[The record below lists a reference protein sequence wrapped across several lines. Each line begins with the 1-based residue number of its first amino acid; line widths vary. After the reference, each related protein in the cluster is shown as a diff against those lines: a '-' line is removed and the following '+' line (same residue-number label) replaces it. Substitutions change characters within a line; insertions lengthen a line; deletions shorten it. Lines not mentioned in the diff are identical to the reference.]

1 MSQNAR
7 LSEKDAQRRNGANG
21 SGWDEATIRRVIVLV
36 VGVTNPLVWISAVL
50 TVAIGQKR
58 AAWWHVSA
66 AGAVLAVVSALF
78 GGVRGY
84 FAPWREVVAQ
94 MKAAGFAG
102 ASTLGQFAAGRV
114 GEWIMAQ
121 APFGVGVGVLIGGLI
136 MWRRGRFAAEWRD
149 EEPELHT
156 MSPREARAVNARVER
171 QKKKMGQWANV
182 KDVQRLD
189 DVAVRLGVSK
199 PGCEPVDIPLG
210 ALRLHSMI
218 FGPSGFGKTTTI
230 LEIIKGLTVAPAAA
244 PFRIGTVFLTM
255 KPEADITESLRKIA
269 QATGRGFHVITQDG
283 HGATETYNPLRHG
296 TAQQRAN
303 VLVGAE
309 ANAAHGGFSEPHYQ
323 RLGLRSTLVALEA
336 LEAAVAAGLSYRA
349 GGTLHPWR
357 LDVKHVARMMSPASL
372 ESVRDSLGGSPV
384 AVRISEWLEEAD
396 ADSSVTSGAA
406 GMRSRFAAVA
416 EGAAGAVLVDEPG
429 GLDLEQAI
437 VAGDIVVLNLDAA
450 QDLEAAQFIAN
461 LAISD
466 FVSTIARLGHA
477 SWHLDPVTGE
487 QTRLNFLVV
496 DEFAALGAT
505 GLIDAVERSR
515 SHGAAVMLSAQSYSG
530 LNVVGEGFLER
541 VSTSTTVKF
550 IHRSEAEAETLAQLI
565 GTRKGW
571 AETQQTFEDLD
582 ALGSQFRAS
591 GQGSLREVDKFKI
604 HPNTF
609 RTLAPGE
616 VVAVWGVPQLRA
628 EVVSVRKTAT
638 PDPEVVEPQDSAE
651 KVEAQPEVE
660 APEVEP
666 VPEKK
671 TAEGE
676 KPRAGSS
683 DEMWGWD

>member
-21 SGWDEATIRRVIVLV
+21 QGWDEAAIRRVLVLV
-36 VGVTNPLVWISAVL
+36 VGVLNPLVWISAVL

-66 AGAVLAVVSALF
+66 AGGGLAVVSALF

-84 FAPWREVVAQ
+84 FLPWREVVAQ
-94 MKAAGFAG
+94 VKAGGF
-102 ASTLGQFAAGRV
+102 STLGEFAAGRV
-114 GEWIMAQ
+114 GDWVLAQ
-121 APFGVGVGVLIGGLI
+121 APFGIGAGVLIGGLI

-171 QKKKMGQWANV
+171 QKKKMGQWANA

-244 PFRIGTVFLTM
+244 PFRIGTIFVTM

-283 HGATETYNPLRHG
+283 HGATETYNPLKHG
-296 TAQQRAN
+296 TAQMRAN

-336 LEAAVAAGLSYRA
+336 LEAAVAAGLAYRA
-349 GGTLHPWR
+349 GGQLKPWR

-477 SWHLDPVTGE
+477 SWHLDPVTG
-487 QTRLNFLVV
+487 QQNRLNFLVV

-541 VSTSTTVKF
+541 VSTSTTVKL
-550 IHRSEAEAETLAQLI
+550 IHRTEAEAETLAQLI

-604 HPNTF
+604 HPNVF
-609 RTLAPGE
+609 RNLAPGE

-638 PDPEVVEPQDSAE
+638 PDPEVVESQDSAE

-660 APEVEP
+660 APAVEP

-671 TAEGE
+671 ATEGE
-676 KPRAGSS
+676 KPRDGS
-683 DEMWGWD
+683 DEMWGWS

>member
-21 SGWDEATIRRVIVLV
+21 QGWDEAAIRRVLVLV
-36 VGVTNPLVWISAVL
+36 VGVSNPLVWLSAVL

-66 AGAVLAVVSALF
+66 AGGGLAVVAALF

-94 MKAAGFAG
+94 VKAGGF
-102 ASTLGQFAAGRV
+102 STLGEFAAGRV
-114 GEWIMAQ
+114 GDWVLAQ

-171 QKKKMGQWANV
+171 QKKKMSQWPNA
-182 KDVQRLD
+182 KPVQRLD

-244 PFRIGTVFLTM
+244 PFHIGTIFVTM

-283 HGATETYNPLRHG
+283 HGATETYNPLKHG
-296 TAQQRAN
+296 TAQMRAN

-336 LEAAVAAGLSYRA
+336 LEAAVAAGLAYRA

-384 AVRISEWLEEAD
+384 AVRISEWLDETA

-477 SWHLDPVTGE
+477 SWHIDPVTG
-487 QTRLNFLVV
+487 QQNRLNFLVV

-515 SHGAAVMLSAQSYSG
+515 SHGAAVMLSAQSYAG

-550 IHRSEAEAETLAQLI
+550 IHRAEAEAETLAQLI
-565 GTRKGW
+565 GTRKGF
-571 AETQQTFEDLD
+571 AETTQTFEDLD

-638 PDPEVVEPQDSAE
+638 PDPEVVETQETAE

-660 APEVEP
+660 APAVEP

-683 DEMWGWD
+683 DEMWGWS

>member
-21 SGWDEATIRRVIVLV
+21 QGWDEATIRRVLVLV

-50 TVAIGQKR
+50 TVAVGQKR
-58 AAWWHVSA
+58 FVWWHVSA

-84 FAPWREVVAQ
+84 FLPWREVVAQ

-102 ASTLGQFAAGRV
+102 ASTLGEFAAARLGDWV
-114 GEWIMAQ
+114 LAQ

-171 QKKKMGQWANV
+171 KKKKMGQWANTA
-182 KDVQRLD
+182 DVQRLD

-244 PFRIGTVFLTM
+244 PFRIGTIFVTM

-283 HGATETYNPLRHG
+283 HGATTTYNPLKHG
-296 TAQQRAN
+296 TAQMRAN

-416 EGAAGAVLVDEPG
+416 EGAAGAVLVDEPS

-477 SWHLDPVTGE
+477 GWHLDPVTGR
-487 QTRLNFLVV
+487 QNRLNFLVV

-515 SHGAAVMLSAQSYSG
+515 SHGAAVMLSAQSYTG
-530 LNVVGEGFLER
+530 LSVVGEGFLER

-638 PDPEVVEPQDSAE
+638 PDPEVVESQDSAE
-651 KVEAQPEVE
+651 KVESQPEVE

-671 TAEGE
+671 AEGE
-676 KPRAGSS
+676 KPQAGSS
-683 DEMWGWD
+683 DEMWGWN

>member
-21 SGWDEATIRRVIVLV
+21 QGWDEATIRRVLVLV

-50 TVAIGQKR
+50 TVAVGQKR
-58 AAWWHVSA
+58 FVWWHVSA

-84 FAPWREVVAQ
+84 FLPWREVVAQ

-102 ASTLGQFAAGRV
+102 ASTLGEFAAARLGDWV
-114 GEWIMAQ
+114 LAQ

-171 QKKKMGQWANV
+171 KKKKMGQWANTA
-182 KDVQRLD
+182 DVQRLD

-230 LEIIKGLTVAPAAA
+230 LEIVKGLTVAPAAA
-244 PFRIGTVFLTM
+244 PFRIGTIFVTM

-283 HGATETYNPLRHG
+283 HGATTTYNPLKHG
-296 TAQQRAN
+296 TAQMRAN

-336 LEAAVAAGLSYRA
+336 LEAAVAAGLTYRA

-384 AVRISEWLEEAD
+384 AVRISEWLDETA

-416 EGAAGAVLVDEPG
+416 EGAAGAVLVDAPD

-477 SWHLDPVTGE
+477 GWHIDPATG
-487 QTRLNFLVV
+487 QQNRLNFLVV

-515 SHGAAVMLSAQSYSG
+515 SHGAAVMLSAQSYTG
-530 LNVVGEGFLER
+530 LGVIGEGFLER

-638 PDPEVVEPQDSAE
+638 PEVVEPQDSAE

-666 VPEKK
+666 EPEKK
-671 TAEGE
+671 AEGE
-676 KPRAGSS
+676 KPQAGSS
-683 DEMWGWD
+683 DEMWGWN

>member
-21 SGWDEATIRRVIVLV
+21 QGWDEATIRRVLVLV

-50 TVAIGQKR
+50 TVAVGQKR

-66 AGAVLAVVSALF
+66 AGAVLAAVSALF

-102 ASTLGQFAAGRV
+102 ASTLGEFAAARLGDWV
-114 GEWIMAQ
+114 LAQ

-171 QKKKMGQWANV
+171 KKKKMGQWANTA
-182 KDVQRLD
+182 DVQRLD

-244 PFRIGTVFLTM
+244 PFRIGTIFVTM

-283 HGATETYNPLRHG
+283 HGATTTYNPLKHG
-296 TAQQRAN
+296 TAQMRAN

-336 LEAAVAAGLSYRA
+336 LEAAVAAGLTYRA

-384 AVRISEWLEEAD
+384 AVRISEWLDETA

-477 SWHLDPVTGE
+477 GWHIDPATG
-487 QTRLNFLVV
+487 QQNRLNFLVV

-515 SHGAAVMLSAQSYSG
+515 SHGAAVMLSAQSYTG
-530 LNVVGEGFLER
+530 LGVIGEGFLER

-550 IHRSEAEAETLAQLI
+550 IHRAEAEAETLAQLI

-638 PDPEVVEPQDSAE
+638 PEVVEPQEPE

-660 APEVEP
+660 APAVEP

-671 TAEGE
+671 ATEGE
-676 KPRAGSS
+676 KPRAGS
-683 DEMWGWD
+683 DEMWGWN

>member
-7 LSEKDAQRRNGANG
+7 LSEKDAQRRNGTNG
-21 SGWDEATIRRVIVLV
+21 QGWDEATIRRVIVLV
-36 VGVTNPLVWISAVL
+36 VGVSNPLVWISAVL

-58 AAWWHVSA
+58 FTWWHVSA
-66 AGAVLAVVSALF
+66 AGAVLATVSALF

-84 FAPWREVVAQ
+84 FLPWREVVAQ

-102 ASTLGQFAAGRV
+102 VSTLGQFAAGRV
-114 GEWIMAQ
+114 GEWVLAQ

-171 QKKKMGQWANV
+171 KKKKMGQWANTA
-182 KDVQRLD
+182 DVQRLD

-244 PFRIGTVFLTM
+244 PFHIGTIFVTM

-283 HGATETYNPLRHG
+283 HGATTTYNPLKHG
-296 TAQQRAN
+296 TAQMRAN

-336 LEAAVAAGLSYRA
+336 LEAAVAASLTYRA

-384 AVRISEWLEEAD
+384 AVRISEWLDETA

-437 VAGDIVVLNLDAA
+437 VAGDIVVLNLDSA

-477 SWHLDPVTGE
+477 GWHIDPATG
-487 QTRLNFLVV
+487 QQNRLNFLVV

-515 SHGAAVMLSAQSYSG
+515 SHGAAVMLSAQSYTG
-530 LNVVGEGFLER
+530 LGVIGEGFLER
-541 VSTSTTVKF
+541 VSTSTTVKL
-550 IHRSEAEAETLAQLI
+550 IHRTEAEAETLAQLI

-604 HPNTF
+604 HPNVF

-660 APEVEP
+660 APAVEP
-666 VPEKK
+666 MPEKK
-671 TAEGE
+671 ATEGE
-676 KPRAGSS
+676 KPQAGSS

>member
-7 LSEKDAQRRNGANG
+7 LSERDAQRRNGANG
-21 SGWDEATIRRVIVLV
+21 QGWDEAAIRRVLVLV
-36 VGVTNPLVWISAVL
+36 VGVSNPLVWLSAVL

-58 AAWWHVSA
+58 FVWWHVSA
-66 AGAVLAVVSALF
+66 AGGGLAVVAALF

-94 MKAAGFAG
+94 VKAGGF
-102 ASTLGQFAAGRV
+102 STLGEFAAGRV
-114 GEWIMAQ
+114 GDWVLAQ

-171 QKKKMGQWANV
+171 KKKKMGQWANTA
-182 KDVQRLD
+182 DVQRLD

-230 LEIIKGLTVAPAAA
+230 LEIVKGLTVAPAAA
-244 PFRIGTVFLTM
+244 PFRIGTIFVTM

-283 HGATETYNPLRHG
+283 HGATETYNPLKHG
-296 TAQQRAN
+296 TAQMRAN

-336 LEAAVAAGLSYRA
+336 LEAAVAAGLAYRA
-349 GGTLHPWR
+349 GGMLHPWR

-437 VAGDIVVLNLDAA
+437 VAGDIVVLDLDAA

-477 SWHLDPVTGE
+477 SWHIDPVTG
-487 QTRLNFLVV
+487 QQNRLNFLVV

-515 SHGAAVMLSAQSYSG
+515 SHGAAVMLSAQSYTG
-530 LNVVGEGFLER
+530 LSVVGEGFLER

-638 PDPEVVEPQDSAE
+638 PEVVEPQDSAE

-660 APEVEP
+660 APAVEP

-671 TAEGE
+671 AEGE

>member
-21 SGWDEATIRRVIVLV
+21 QGWDEATIRRVLVLV

-50 TVAIGQKR
+50 TVAVGQKR
-58 AAWWHVSA
+58 FVWWHVSA

-84 FAPWREVVAQ
+84 FLPWREVVAQ

-102 ASTLGQFAAGRV
+102 ASTLGEFAAARLGDWV
-114 GEWIMAQ
+114 LAQ

-149 EEPELHT
+149 ADPELHT

-171 QKKKMGQWANV
+171 KKKKMGQWANTA
-182 KDVQRLD
+182 DVQRLD

-230 LEIIKGLTVAPAAA
+230 LEIVKGLTVAPAAA
-244 PFRIGTVFLTM
+244 PFRIGTIFVTM

-283 HGATETYNPLRHG
+283 HGATETYNPLKHG
-296 TAQQRAN
+296 TAQMRAN

-384 AVRISEWLEEAD
+384 AVRISEWLDETA

-416 EGAAGAVLVDEPG
+416 EGAAGAVLVDRPD

-450 QDLEAAQFIAN
+450 QDLEASQFIAN

-477 SWHLDPVTGE
+477 SWHIDPATG
-487 QTRLNFLVV
+487 QQNRLNFLVV

-515 SHGAAVMLSAQSYSG
+515 SHGAAVMLSAQSYTG
-530 LNVVGEGFLER
+530 LGVIGEGFLER
-541 VSTSTTVKF
+541 VSTSTTVKL
-550 IHRSEAEAETLAQLI
+550 IHRTEAEAETLAQLI

-604 HPNTF
+604 HPNVF

-660 APEVEP
+660 APAVEP

-671 TAEGE
+671 AERE
-676 KPRAGSS
+676 KPQAGSS
-683 DEMWGWD
+683 EEMWGWN

>member
-21 SGWDEATIRRVIVLV
+21 QGWDEAAIRRVLVLV
-36 VGVTNPLVWISAVL
+36 VGVSNPLVWISAVL
-50 TVAIGQKR
+50 TVAMGQKR

-66 AGAVLAVVSALF
+66 AGAVLAAVSALF

-84 FAPWREVVAQ
+84 FAPWRELAAQ
-94 MKAAGFAG
+94 VKAGSF
-102 ASTLGQFAAGRV
+102 STLGEFAAGRV
-114 GEWIMAQ
+114 GDWVLAQ
-121 APFGVGVGVLIGGLI
+121 APFGIGAGVLIGGLI

-171 QKKKMGQWANV
+171 QKKKMGQWANA

-244 PFRIGTVFLTM
+244 PFRIGAVFLTM

-269 QATGRGFHVITQDG
+269 RATGRGFHVITQDG
-283 HGATETYNPLRHG
+283 HGATTTYNPLKHG
-296 TAQQRAN
+296 TAQMRAN

-384 AVRISEWLEEAD
+384 AVRISEWLDETA

-477 SWHLDPVTGE
+477 GWHLDPVTG
-487 QTRLNFLVV
+487 QQNRLNFLVV

-515 SHGAAVMLSAQSYSG
+515 SHGAAVMLSAQSYTG

-541 VSTSTTVKF
+541 VSTSTTVKL
-550 IHRSEAEAETLAQLI
+550 IHRTEAEAETLAQLI

-571 AETQQTFEDLD
+571 AETTQTFEDLD

-604 HPNTF
+604 HPNVF
-609 RTLAPGE
+609 RNLAPGE

-638 PDPEVVEPQDSAE
+638 PDPEVVEPQETAE

-660 APEVEP
+660 APAVEP

-671 TAEGE
+671 AEGE
-676 KPRAGSS
+676 KPQAGAA
-683 DEMWGWD
+683 DEMWGWN

>member
-21 SGWDEATIRRVIVLV
+21 QGWDEATIRRVLVLV

-50 TVAIGQKR
+50 TVAVGQKR

-66 AGAVLAVVSALF
+66 AGAVLAGVSALF

-102 ASTLGQFAAGRV
+102 ASTLGEFAAARLGDWV
-114 GEWIMAQ
+114 LAQ
-121 APFGVGVGVLIGGLI
+121 APFGIGAGVLIGGLI
-136 MWRRGRFAAEWRD
+136 MWRRGRFAADWRD

-171 QKKKMGQWANV
+171 KKKKMGQWANTA
-182 KDVQRLD
+182 DVQRLD

-244 PFRIGTVFLTM
+244 PFRIGTIFVTM

-283 HGATETYNPLRHG
+283 HGATGTYNPLKHG
-296 TAQQRAN
+296 TAQMRAN

-349 GGTLHPWR
+349 GGALHPWR

-384 AVRISEWLEEAD
+384 AVRISEWLEEAG

-477 SWHLDPVTGE
+477 GWHIDPATG
-487 QTRLNFLVV
+487 QQNRLNFLVV

-515 SHGAAVMLSAQSYSG
+515 SHGAAVMLSAQSYTG
-530 LNVVGEGFLER
+530 LSVVGEGFLER

-604 HPNTF
+604 HPNVF
-609 RTLAPGE
+609 RNLAPGE

-638 PDPEVVEPQDSAE
+638 PDPEVVEPQEPE

-660 APEVEP
+660 APAVEP
-666 VPEKK
+666 VPENK
-671 TAEGE
+671 AEGE

-683 DEMWGWD
+683 DEMWGWN

>member
-21 SGWDEATIRRVIVLV
+21 QGWDEATIRRVLVLV

-50 TVAIGQKR
+50 TVAVGQKR
-58 AAWWHVSA
+58 FVWWHVSA

-84 FAPWREVVAQ
+84 FLPWREIVAQ

-102 ASTLGQFAAGRV
+102 ASTLGEFAAARLGDWV
-114 GEWIMAQ
+114 LAQ

-171 QKKKMGQWANV
+171 QKKKMGQWANTA
-182 KDVQRLD
+182 DVQRLD

-244 PFRIGTVFLTM
+244 PFRIGTIFVTM

-283 HGATETYNPLRHG
+283 HGATTTYNPLKHG
-296 TAQQRAN
+296 TAQMRAN

-336 LEAAVAAGLSYRA
+336 LEAAVAAGMSYRA
-349 GGTLHPWR
+349 GGQLKPWR

-384 AVRISEWLEEAD
+384 AVRISEWLEEAG
-396 ADSSVTSGAA
+396 ADSAVTSGAA

-437 VAGDIVVLNLDAA
+437 VAGDIVVFNLDAA

-477 SWHLDPVTGE
+477 GWHIDPATG
-487 QTRLNFLVV
+487 QQNRLNFLVV

-515 SHGAAVMLSAQSYSG
+515 SHGAAVMLSAQSYTG
-530 LNVVGEGFLER
+530 LSVVGEGFLER
-541 VSTSTTVKF
+541 VSTSTTVKL
-550 IHRSEAEAETLAQLI
+550 IHRAEAEAETLAQLI

-638 PDPEVVEPQDSAE
+638 PEVVEPQEPE

-660 APEVEP
+660 APAVEP

-671 TAEGE
+671 AERE
-676 KPRAGSS
+676 KPQAGSS

>member
-21 SGWDEATIRRVIVLV
+21 QGWDEATIRRVLVLV

-50 TVAIGQKR
+50 TVAVGQKR

-102 ASTLGQFAAGRV
+102 ASTLGEFAAARLGDWV
-114 GEWIMAQ
+114 LAQ

-171 QKKKMGQWANV
+171 KKKKMGQWANTA
-182 KDVQRLD
+182 DVQRLD

-244 PFRIGTVFLTM
+244 PFRIGTIFVTM

-283 HGATETYNPLRHG
+283 HGATTTYNPLKHG
-296 TAQQRAN
+296 TAQMRAN

-384 AVRISEWLEEAD
+384 AVRISEWLDETA

-416 EGAAGAVLVDEPG
+416 EGAAGAVLVDRPG
-429 GLDLEQAI
+429 GLDLEAAI

-477 SWHLDPVTGE
+477 GWHIDPVTG
-487 QTRLNFLVV
+487 QQNRLNFLVV

-515 SHGAAVMLSAQSYSG
+515 SHGAAVMLSAQSYTG
-530 LNVVGEGFLER
+530 LGVIGEGFLER

-604 HPNTF
+604 HPNVF
-609 RTLAPGE
+609 RNLAPGE

-638 PDPEVVEPQDSAE
+638 PDPEVVEPQEPE

-660 APEVEP
+660 APAVEP

-671 TAEGE
+671 APAAQ
-676 KPRAGSS
+676 PRAGSS
-683 DEMWGWD
+683 DELWGWN

>member
-21 SGWDEATIRRVIVLV
+21 SGWDEAAIRRVLVLV
-36 VGVTNPLVWISAVL
+36 VGVSNPLVWISAVL

-58 AAWWHVSA
+58 VAWWQVSA
-66 AGAVLAVVSALF
+66 AGGGLAAVSALF

-84 FAPWREVVAQ
+84 FAPWREVFAQ
-94 MKAAGFAG
+94 VKAAGF
-102 ASTLGQFAAGRV
+102 SMLGEFAAGRV
-114 GEWIMAQ
+114 GEWVLAQ

-171 QKKKMGQWANV
+171 QKKKMSQWANM

-244 PFRIGTVFLTM
+244 PFRIGTIFVTM

-283 HGATETYNPLRHG
+283 HGATETYNPLKHG
-296 TAQQRAN
+296 TAQMRAN

-349 GGTLHPWR
+349 GGQLKPWR

-384 AVRISEWLEEAD
+384 AVRISEWLDETA

-416 EGAAGAVLVDEPG
+416 EGAAGAVLVDAPD

-477 SWHLDPVTGE
+477 GWHIDPVTG
-487 QTRLNFLVV
+487 QQNRLNFLVV

-550 IHRSEAEAETLAQLI
+550 IHRAEAEAETLAQLI

-616 VVAVWGVPQLRA
+616 VVAVWGVPQLTA
-628 EVVSVRKTAT
+628 EVVSVRKTPT
-638 PDPEVVEPQDSAE
+638 PEVVEPQESAE

-660 APEVEP
+660 APAVEP

-671 TAEGE
+671 AESE
-676 KPRAGSS
+676 KPQAGSS

>member
-7 LSEKDAQRRNGANG
+7 LSEKDAQRRNGTNG
-21 SGWDEATIRRVIVLV
+21 QGWDEATIRRVIVLV
-36 VGVTNPLVWISAVL
+36 VGVSNPLVWISAVL

-58 AAWWHVSA
+58 FTWWHVSA

-84 FAPWREVVAQ
+84 FLPWREVVAQ

-102 ASTLGQFAAGRV
+102 VSTLGQFAAGRV
-114 GEWIMAQ
+114 GEWVLAQ

-171 QKKKMGQWANV
+171 KKKKMGQWANTA
-182 KDVQRLD
+182 DVQRLD

-283 HGATETYNPLRHG
+283 HGATTTYNPLKHG
-296 TAQQRAN
+296 TAQMRAN

-384 AVRISEWLEEAD
+384 AVRISEWLDETAT
-396 ADSSVTSGAA
+396 DSSVTAGAA

-416 EGAAGAVLVDEPG
+416 EGAAGAVLVDAPG

-477 SWHLDPVTGE
+477 GWHIDPVTG
-487 QTRLNFLVV
+487 QQNRLNFLVV

-515 SHGAAVMLSAQSYSG
+515 SHGAAVMLSAQSYTG
-530 LNVVGEGFLER
+530 LSVVGEGFLER
-541 VSTSTTVKF
+541 VSTSTTVKL
-550 IHRSEAEAETLAQLI
+550 IHRTEAEAETLAQLI

-604 HPNTF
+604 HPNVF

-660 APEVEP
+660 APAVEP
-666 VPEKK
+666 MPEKK
-671 TAEGE
+671 ATEGE
-676 KPRAGSS
+676 KPQAGSS

>member
-7 LSEKDAQRRNGANG
+7 LSEKDAQRRNGTNG
-21 SGWDEATIRRVIVLV
+21 QGWDEATIRRVIVLV
-36 VGVTNPLVWISAVL
+36 VGVSNPLVWISAVL
-50 TVAIGQKR
+50 TVAVGQKR
-58 AAWWHVSA
+58 FTWWHVSA
-66 AGAVLAVVSALF
+66 AGAVLAALSALF
-78 GGVRGY
+78 GGLRGY
-84 FAPWREVVAQ
+84 FLPWREIVAQ

-102 ASTLGQFAAGRV
+102 FSTLGEFAAGRV
-114 GEWIMAQ
+114 GEWALAQ

-171 QKKKMGQWANV
+171 QKKKMSQWPNA
-182 KDVQRLD
+182 KPVQRLD

-230 LEIIKGLTVAPAAA
+230 LAIIKGLTVAPAAA
-244 PFRIGTVFLTM
+244 PFRIGTIFVTM

-283 HGATETYNPLRHG
+283 HGATTTYNPLKHG
-296 TAQQRAN
+296 TAQMRAN

-336 LEAAVAAGLSYRA
+336 LEAAVAAGLTYRA

-437 VAGDIVVLNLDAA
+437 IAGDIVVLNLDAA

-477 SWHLDPVTGE
+477 GWHLDPVTGE

-541 VSTSTTVKF
+541 VSTSTTVKL
-550 IHRSEAEAETLAQLI
+550 IHRTEAEAETLAQLI

-638 PDPEVVEPQDSAE
+638 PDSEVVEPQETE
-651 KVEAQPEVE
+651 KVEAQPEAE
-660 APEVEP
+660 APAVEP

-671 TAEGE
+671 TESQ

-683 DEMWGWD
+683 DEMWGWN

>member
-21 SGWDEATIRRVIVLV
+21 QGWDEATIRRVLVLV
-36 VGVTNPLVWISAVL
+36 VGVSNPLVWISAVL

-66 AGAVLAVVSALF
+66 AGAVLAAVSALF

-84 FAPWREVVAQ
+84 FLPWREVIAQ

-102 ASTLGQFAAGRV
+102 FSTLGEFAAARLGDWV
-114 GEWIMAQ
+114 LAQ

-171 QKKKMGQWANV
+171 KKKKMGQWANTA
-182 KDVQRLD
+182 DVQRLD

-230 LEIIKGLTVAPAAA
+230 LEIVKGLTVAPAAA
-244 PFRIGTVFLTM
+244 PFRIGTIFVTM

-283 HGATETYNPLRHG
+283 HGATTTYNPLKHG
-296 TAQQRAN
+296 TAQMRAN

-349 GGTLHPWR
+349 GGMLHPWR

-429 GLDLEQAI
+429 GLDLEAAI
-437 VAGDIVVLNLDAA
+437 VAGDIVVLSLDAA

-477 SWHLDPVTGE
+477 GWHIDPVTG
-487 QTRLNFLVV
+487 QQNRLNFLVV

-515 SHGAAVMLSAQSYSG
+515 SHGAAVMLSAQSYTG
-530 LNVVGEGFLER
+530 LGVIGEGFLER

-550 IHRSEAEAETLAQLI
+550 IHRAEAEAETLAQLI

-604 HPNTF
+604 HPNVF

-638 PDPEVVEPQDSAE
+638 PDPEVVESQDSAE

-660 APEVEP
+660 APAVEP

-671 TAEGE
+671 APAAQ
-676 KPRAGSS
+676 PRAGSS
-683 DEMWGWD
+683 DEMWGWN

>member
-7 LSEKDAQRRNGANG
+7 LSEKDAQRRNGTNG
-21 SGWDEATIRRVIVLV
+21 QGWDEATIRRVLVLV
-36 VGVTNPLVWISAVL
+36 AGVSNPLVWISAVL
-50 TVAIGQKR
+50 TVAVGQKR
-58 AAWWHVSA
+58 FTWWHVSA
-66 AGAVLAVVSALF
+66 AGGGLAVIAALF

-84 FAPWREVVAQ
+84 FAPWREVIAQ

-114 GEWIMAQ
+114 GEWVLAQ
-121 APFGVGVGVLIGGLI
+121 APFGIGAGVLIGGLI
-136 MWRRGRFAAEWRD
+136 MWRRGRFAADWRD

-171 QKKKMGQWANV
+171 QKKKMGQWPNT
-182 KDVQRLD
+182 KPVQRLD

-244 PFRIGTVFLTM
+244 PFRVGTIFVTM

-269 QATGRGFHVITQDG
+269 QATSRGFHVITQDG
-283 HGATETYNPLRHG
+283 HGATETYNPLKHG

-349 GGTLHPWR
+349 GGQMRNWR

-384 AVRISEWLEEAD
+384 AVRISEWLDETA

-477 SWHLDPVTGE
+477 GWHIDPATG
-487 QTRLNFLVV
+487 QQNRLNFLVV

-515 SHGAAVMLSAQSYSG
+515 SHGAAVMLSAQSYTG
-530 LNVVGEGFLER
+530 LSVVGEGFLER

-550 IHRSEAEAETLAQLI
+550 IHRAEAEAETLAQLI

-638 PDPEVVEPQDSAE
+638 PAPEVVEPQEPE

-660 APEVEP
+660 APAVEAG
-666 VPEKK
+666 PEKK
-671 TAEGE
+671 AEGE
-676 KPRAGSS
+676 KPQAGSS
-683 DEMWGWD
+683 DEMWGWS

>member
-21 SGWDEATIRRVIVLV
+21 QGWDEATIRRVLVLV
-36 VGVTNPLVWISAVL
+36 AGVTNPLVWISAVL
-50 TVAIGQKR
+50 TVAVGQKR

-102 ASTLGQFAAGRV
+102 ASTLGEFAAARLGDWV
-114 GEWIMAQ
+114 LAQ
-121 APFGVGVGVLIGGLI
+121 APFGVGMGVLIGGLI

-171 QKKKMGQWANV
+171 KKKKMGQWANTA
-182 KDVQRLD
+182 DVQRLD

-199 PGCEPVDIPLG
+199 PGCESVDIPLG

-244 PFRIGTVFLTM
+244 PFRIGAVFLTM

-269 QATGRGFHVITQDG
+269 RATGRGFHVITQDG
-283 HGATETYNPLRHG
+283 HGATTTYNPLKHG
-296 TAQQRAN
+296 TAQMRAN

-349 GGTLHPWR
+349 GGQLKPWR

-384 AVRISEWLEEAD
+384 AVRISEWLDETA

-416 EGAAGAVLVDEPG
+416 EGAAGAVLVDAPD

-477 SWHLDPVTGE
+477 SWHLDSVTGE

-515 SHGAAVMLSAQSYSG
+515 SHGAAVMLSAQSYAG
-530 LNVVGEGFLER
+530 LSVVGEGFLER

-604 HPNTF
+604 HPNVF
-609 RTLAPGE
+609 RNLAPGE

-638 PDPEVVEPQDSAE
+638 PDPEVVESQETAE

-660 APEVEP
+660 APAAAP

-671 TAEGE
+671 EEAE
-676 KPRAGSS
+676 PLRAGSS
-683 DEMWGWD
+683 DEMWGWN

>member
-21 SGWDEATIRRVIVLV
+21 QGWDEATIRRVLVLV

-50 TVAIGQKR
+50 TVAVGQKR

-78 GGVRGY
+78 SGVRGY

-102 ASTLGQFAAGRV
+102 FSTLGEFAAARLGDWV
-114 GEWIMAQ
+114 LAQ

-171 QKKKMGQWANV
+171 KKKKMGQWANTA
-182 KDVQRLD
+182 DVQRLD

-244 PFRIGTVFLTM
+244 PFRIGTIFVTM
-255 KPEADITESLRKIA
+255 KPETDITESLRKIA

-283 HGATETYNPLRHG
+283 HGATTTYNPLKHG
-296 TAQQRAN
+296 TAQMRAN

-336 LEAAVAAGLSYRA
+336 LEAAVAAGLAYRA
-349 GGTLHPWR
+349 GGQLKPWR

-372 ESVRDSLGGSPV
+372 ASVRDSLGGSPV

-396 ADSSVTSGAA
+396 ADSSVSAGAA

-416 EGAAGAVLVDEPG
+416 EGAAGAVLVDKPG

-450 QDLEAAQFIAN
+450 QDLEAAQFVAN

-477 SWHLDPVTGE
+477 GWHIDPATG
-487 QTRLNFLVV
+487 QQNRLNFLVV

-515 SHGAAVMLSAQSYSG
+515 SHGAAVMLSAQSYTG
-530 LNVVGEGFLER
+530 LSVVGEGFLER

-604 HPNTF
+604 HPNVF

-638 PDPEVVEPQDSAE
+638 PDPEVVESQEPE

-660 APEVEP
+660 APAVEP

>member
-21 SGWDEATIRRVIVLV
+21 QGWDEAAIRRVIVLV
-36 VGVTNPLVWISAVL
+36 VGVSNPLVWVSAVL
-50 TVAIGQKR
+50 TVAMGQKR

-66 AGAVLAVVSALF
+66 AGAVLAAVSALF

-84 FAPWREVVAQ
+84 FLPWREVVAQ
-94 MKAAGFAG
+94 VKAGGF
-102 ASTLGQFAAGRV
+102 STLGEFAAGRV
-114 GEWIMAQ
+114 GEWVLAQ
-121 APFGVGVGVLIGGLI
+121 APFGVGVGLLIGGLI

-156 MSPREARAVNARVER
+156 MSPRETRAVNARVER
-171 QKKKMGQWANV
+171 QKKKMSQWPNT
-182 KDVQRLD
+182 KPVQRLD

-244 PFRIGTVFLTM
+244 PFRIGTIFVTM

-269 QATGRGFHVITQDG
+269 QATGRGFHVITQNG
-283 HGATETYNPLRHG
+283 HEATTTYNPLKHG
-296 TAQQRAN
+296 TAQMRAN

-323 RLGLRSTLVALEA
+323 RLGLRSTLAALEA
-336 LEAAVAAGLSYRA
+336 LEAAVAAGLIYRA
-349 GGTLHPWR
+349 GGMLHPWR

-429 GLDLEQAI
+429 GLDLEAAI

-450 QDLEAAQFIAN
+450 QDLEASQFIAN

-477 SWHLDPVTGE
+477 GWHIDPVTG
-487 QTRLNFLVV
+487 QQNRLNFLVV

-638 PDPEVVEPQDSAE
+638 PEVVEPQVTAE

-671 TAEGE
+671 AEGE
-676 KPRAGSS
+676 KPQAGSS
-683 DEMWGWD
+683 DEMWGWN

>member
-21 SGWDEATIRRVIVLV
+21 QGWDEATIRRVLVLV

-50 TVAIGQKR
+50 TVAVGQKR

-66 AGAVLAVVSALF
+66 AGAVLAGVSALF

-102 ASTLGQFAAGRV
+102 ASTLGEFAAARLGDWV
-114 GEWIMAQ
+114 LAQ

-171 QKKKMGQWANV
+171 KKKKMGQWANTA
-182 KDVQRLD
+182 DVQRLD

-244 PFRIGTVFLTM
+244 PFRIGTIFVTM

-283 HGATETYNPLRHG
+283 HGATTTYNPLKHG
-296 TAQQRAN
+296 TAQMRAN

-416 EGAAGAVLVDEPG
+416 EGAAGAVLVDEPS

-477 SWHLDPVTGE
+477 GWHLDPVTGR
-487 QTRLNFLVV
+487 QNRLNFLVV

-515 SHGAAVMLSAQSYSG
+515 SHGAAVMLSAQSYTG
-530 LNVVGEGFLER
+530 LSVVGEGFLER

-638 PDPEVVEPQDSAE
+638 PDPEVVESQDSAE
-651 KVEAQPEVE
+651 KVESQPEVE

-671 TAEGE
+671 AEGE
-676 KPRAGSS
+676 KPQAGSS
-683 DEMWGWD
+683 DEMWGWN

>member
-7 LSEKDAQRRNGANG
+7 LSEKDAQRRNGSSG
-21 SGWDEATIRRVIVLV
+21 QGWDEAAIRRVLVLV
-36 VGVTNPLVWISAVL
+36 VGVSNPLVWISAVL
-50 TVAIGQKR
+50 TVAMGQKR

-66 AGAVLAVVSALF
+66 AGAVLAAVSALF

-84 FAPWREVVAQ
+84 FAPWRELAAQ
-94 MKAAGFAG
+94 VKAGSF
-102 ASTLGQFAAGRV
+102 STLGEFAAGRV
-114 GEWIMAQ
+114 GDWVLAQ
-121 APFGVGVGVLIGGLI
+121 APFGIGAGVLIGGLI

-171 QKKKMGQWANV
+171 QKKKMSQWANT

-230 LEIIKGLTVAPAAA
+230 LEIIKGLTVAPAAT
-244 PFRIGTVFLTM
+244 PFRIGTIFVTM

-283 HGATETYNPLRHG
+283 HGATETYNPLKHG
-296 TAQQRAN
+296 TAQMRAN

-349 GGTLHPWR
+349 GGQLKPWR
-357 LDVKHVARMMSPASL
+357 LDVKHVARMMSPAAL

-384 AVRISEWLEEAD
+384 AVRISEWLDETA
-396 ADSSVTSGAA
+396 ADSSVTAGAA

-477 SWHLDPVTGE
+477 SWHIDPVTGQ

-541 VSTSTTVKF
+541 VSTSTTVKL
-550 IHRSEAEAETLAQLI
+550 IHRTEAEAETLAQLI

-604 HPNTF
+604 HPNVF
-609 RTLAPGE
+609 RNLAPGE

-638 PDPEVVEPQDSAE
+638 PDPEVVEPQETAE
-651 KVEAQPEVE
+651 KLEAQPEVE
-660 APEVEP
+660 APAVEP

-671 TAEGE
+671 ATEGE

-683 DEMWGWD
+683 DEMWGWS

>member
-21 SGWDEATIRRVIVLV
+21 QGWDEATIRRVLVLV
-36 VGVTNPLVWISAVL
+36 VGVSNPLVWISAVL

-66 AGAVLAVVSALF
+66 AGAVLAAVSALF

-94 MKAAGFAG
+94 VKAGGF
-102 ASTLGQFAAGRV
+102 STLGEFAAGRV
-114 GEWIMAQ
+114 GEWVLDQ

-171 QKKKMGQWANV
+171 QKKKMGQWANT
-182 KDVQRLD
+182 KPVQRLD

-244 PFRIGTVFLTM
+244 PFRIGTIFVTM

-283 HGATETYNPLRHG
+283 HGATETYNPLKHG
-296 TAQQRAN
+296 TAQMRAN

-384 AVRISEWLEEAD
+384 AVRISEWLEEAG

-416 EGAAGAVLVDEPG
+416 EGAAGAVLVDAPG

-477 SWHLDPVTGE
+477 GWHIDPVTG
-487 QTRLNFLVV
+487 QQNRLNFLVV

-515 SHGAAVMLSAQSYSG
+515 SHGAAVMLSAQSYTG
-530 LNVVGEGFLER
+530 LSVVGEGFLER

-550 IHRSEAEAETLAQLI
+550 IHRAEAEAETLAQLI

-604 HPNTF
+604 HPNVF
-609 RTLAPGE
+609 RNLAPGE

-638 PDPEVVEPQDSAE
+638 PEVVEPQVTAE
-651 KVEAQPEVE
+651 KVEAQPDVE
-660 APEVEP
+660 APAVEP

-671 TAEGE
+671 TEGE

-683 DEMWGWD
+683 DEMWGWN

>member
-21 SGWDEATIRRVIVLV
+21 QGWDEATIRRVLVLV

-50 TVAIGQKR
+50 TVAVGQKR

-102 ASTLGQFAAGRV
+102 ASTLGEFAAARLGDWV
-114 GEWIMAQ
+114 LAQ

-171 QKKKMGQWANV
+171 KKKKMGQWANTA
-182 KDVQRLD
+182 DVQRLD

-283 HGATETYNPLRHG
+283 HGATTTYNPLKHG
-296 TAQQRAN
+296 TAQMRAN

-336 LEAAVAAGLSYRA
+336 LEAAVAAGLTYRA

-384 AVRISEWLEEAD
+384 AVRISEWLDETA

-477 SWHLDPVTGE
+477 GWHIDPATG
-487 QTRLNFLVV
+487 QQNRLNFLVV

-515 SHGAAVMLSAQSYSG
+515 SHGAAVMLSAQSYTG
-530 LNVVGEGFLER
+530 LGVIGEGFLER

-638 PDPEVVEPQDSAE
+638 PEVVEPQETE

-660 APEVEP
+660 APAVEP

-671 TAEGE
+671 APAAQ
-676 KPRAGSS
+676 PRAGSS
-683 DEMWGWD
+683 DELWGWN

>member
-21 SGWDEATIRRVIVLV
+21 QGWDEATIRRVLVLV

-50 TVAIGQKR
+50 TVAVGQKR

-66 AGAVLAVVSALF
+66 SGAVLAVVSALF

-102 ASTLGQFAAGRV
+102 ASTLGEFAAARLGDWV
-114 GEWIMAQ
+114 LAQ

-171 QKKKMGQWANV
+171 KKKKMGQWANTA
-182 KDVQRLD
+182 DVQRLD

-230 LEIIKGLTVAPAAA
+230 LEIIKGLTVAPATA
-244 PFRIGTVFLTM
+244 PFRIGTIFMTM
-255 KPEADITESLRKIA
+255 KPETDITESLRKIA

-283 HGATETYNPLRHG
+283 HGATTTYNPLKHG
-296 TAQQRAN
+296 TAQMRAN

-336 LEAAVAAGLSYRA
+336 LEAAAAAGLAYRA
-349 GGTLHPWR
+349 GGQLKPWR

-372 ESVRDSLGGSPV
+372 ASVRDSLGGSPV

-396 ADSSVTSGAA
+396 ADSSVSAGAA

-416 EGAAGAVLVDEPG
+416 EGAAGAVLVDKPG

-477 SWHLDPVTGE
+477 GWHIDPATG
-487 QTRLNFLVV
+487 QQNRLNFLVV

-515 SHGAAVMLSAQSYSG
+515 SHGAAVILSAQSYTG
-530 LNVVGEGFLER
+530 LGFIGEGFLER

-550 IHRSEAEAETLAQLI
+550 IHRAEAEAETLAQLI
-565 GTRKGW
+565 GTRKGF
-571 AETQQTFEDLD
+571 AETTQTFEDLD

-604 HPNTF
+604 HPNVF
-609 RTLAPGE
+609 RNLAPGE

-638 PDPEVVEPQDSAE
+638 PDPEVVETQETAE

-660 APEVEP
+660 SPAVEP

-671 TAEGE
+671 TESQ

-683 DEMWGWD
+683 DEMWGWN

>member
-1 MSQNAR
+1 MNAR

-36 VGVTNPLVWISAVL
+36 VGVLNPLVWVSAVL

-66 AGAVLAVVSALF
+66 AGAVLAAVSALF

-84 FAPWREVVAQ
+84 FLPWREMFAQ
-94 MKAAGFAG
+94 VKAGSF
-102 ASTLGQFAAGRV
+102 STLGEFAAAHLGDWV
-114 GEWIMAQ
+114 LAQ

-171 QKKKMGQWANV
+171 QKKKMSQWPNT
-182 KDVQRLD
+182 KPVQRLD

-244 PFRIGTVFLTM
+244 PFRIGTIFVTM

-269 QATGRGFHVITQDG
+269 QATGRGFHIITQDG
-283 HGATETYNPLRHG
+283 HGATTTYNPLKHG
-296 TAQQRAN
+296 TAQMRAN

-336 LEAAVAAGLSYRA
+336 LEAAVAAGLAYRA

-396 ADSSVTSGAA
+396 ADSSVTAGAA

-416 EGAAGAVLVDEPG
+416 EGAAGAVLVDEPD

-477 SWHLDPVTGE
+477 GWHIDPATG
-487 QTRLNFLVV
+487 QQNRLNFLVV

-515 SHGAAVMLSAQSYSG
+515 SHGAAVMLSAQSYTG

-550 IHRSEAEAETLAQLI
+550 IHRAEAEAETLAQLI

-591 GQGSLREVDKFKI
+591 GQGSLREVDRFKI

-638 PDPEVVEPQDSAE
+638 PDHEVVEPQDSAE

-660 APEVEP
+660 APAVEP

-671 TAEGE
+671 TESE
-676 KPRAGSS
+676 KPQAGSS
-683 DEMWGWD
+683 DEMWGWN

>member
-7 LSEKDAQRRNGANG
+7 LSEKDAQRRNGATH
-21 SGWDEATIRRVIVLV
+21 GWDEAAIRRVIVLV
-36 VGVTNPLVWISAVL
+36 VGGSNPLVWISAVL
-50 TVAIGQKR
+50 TVAMGQKR

-66 AGAVLAVVSALF
+66 AGGGLAAVSALF

-84 FAPWREVVAQ
+84 FLPWREVVAQ
-94 MKAAGFAG
+94 VKAGSF
-102 ASTLGQFAAGRV
+102 STLGEFAAGRV
-114 GEWIMAQ
+114 GDWVLAQ

-156 MSPREARAVNARVER
+156 MSPRETRAVNARVER
-171 QKKKMGQWANV
+171 QKKKMGQWANA

-244 PFRIGTVFLTM
+244 PFRIGAVFLTM

-269 QATGRGFHVITQDG
+269 QATGRGFHIITQDG
-283 HGATETYNPLRHG
+283 HGATTTYNPLKHG
-296 TAQQRAN
+296 TAQMRAN

-372 ESVRDSLGGSPV
+372 ESVRDSLGGSPA

-477 SWHLDPVTGE
+477 GWHIDPVTG
-487 QTRLNFLVV
+487 QQNRLNFLVV

-515 SHGAAVMLSAQSYSG
+515 SHGAAVMLSAQSYTG

-541 VSTSTTVKF
+541 VSTSTTVKL
-550 IHRSEAEAETLAQLI
+550 IHRTEAEAETLAQLI

-604 HPNTF
+604 HPNVF
-609 RTLAPGE
+609 RNLAPGE

-638 PDPEVVEPQDSAE
+638 PDPEVVESQDSAE

-660 APEVEP
+660 APVVEP

-671 TAEGE
+671 AEGE
-676 KPRAGSS
+676 KPQAGSS
-683 DEMWGWD
+683 DEMWGWN

>member
-1 MSQNAR
+1 
-7 LSEKDAQRRNGANG
+7 
-21 SGWDEATIRRVIVLV
+21 
-36 VGVTNPLVWISAVL
+36 
-50 TVAIGQKR
+50 
-58 AAWWHVSA
+58 
-66 AGAVLAVVSALF
+66 
-78 GGVRGY
+78 
-84 FAPWREVVAQ
+84 
-94 MKAAGFAG
+94 
-102 ASTLGQFAAGRV
+102 
-114 GEWIMAQ
+114 
-121 APFGVGVGVLIGGLI
+121 
-136 MWRRGRFAAEWRD
+136 
-149 EEPELHT
+149 

-171 QKKKMGQWANV
+171 KKKKMGQWANTA
-182 KDVQRLD
+182 DVQRLD

-230 LEIIKGLTVAPAAA
+230 LEIVKGLTVAPAAA

-283 HGATETYNPLRHG
+283 HGATTTYNPLKHG
-296 TAQQRAN
+296 TAQMRAN

-336 LEAAVAAGLSYRA
+336 LEAAVAAGLAYRA
-349 GGTLHPWR
+349 GGMLHPWR

-437 VAGDIVVLNLDAA
+437 VAGDIVVLDLDAA

-477 SWHLDPVTGE
+477 SWHIDPVTG
-487 QTRLNFLVV
+487 QQNRLNFLVV

-515 SHGAAVMLSAQSYSG
+515 SHGAAVMLSAQSYTG
-530 LNVVGEGFLER
+530 LSVVGEGFLER

-604 HPNTF
+604 HPNVF
-609 RTLAPGE
+609 RNLAPGE

-638 PDPEVVEPQDSAE
+638 PEVVEPQDSAE

-660 APEVEP
+660 APAVEP

-671 TAEGE
+671 AEGE

>member
-21 SGWDEATIRRVIVLV
+21 QGWDEAAIRRVLVLV
-36 VGVTNPLVWISAVL
+36 VGVSNPLVWISAVL
-50 TVAIGQKR
+50 TVAMGQKR

-66 AGAVLAVVSALF
+66 AGAVLAAVSALF
-78 GGVRGY
+78 GGLRGY
-84 FAPWREVVAQ
+84 FAPWRELAAQ
-94 MKAAGFAG
+94 VKAGSF
-102 ASTLGQFAAGRV
+102 STLGEFAAGRV
-114 GEWIMAQ
+114 GDWVLAQ
-121 APFGVGVGVLIGGLI
+121 APFGIGAGVLIGGLL

-171 QKKKMGQWANV
+171 QKKKMSQWPNT
-182 KDVQRLD
+182 KPVQRLD

-244 PFRIGTVFLTM
+244 PFRIGAVFLTM

-283 HGATETYNPLRHG
+283 HGATTTYNPLKHG
-296 TAQQRAN
+296 TAQMRAN

-349 GGTLHPWR
+349 GGQLKPWR
-357 LDVKHVARMMSPASL
+357 LDVKHVARMMSPAAL

-396 ADSSVTSGAA
+396 ADSSVTSGAS

-416 EGAAGAVLVDEPG
+416 EGAAGAVLVDEPD

-477 SWHLDPVTGE
+477 SWHIDPVTG
-487 QTRLNFLVV
+487 QQNRLNFLVV

-541 VSTSTTVKF
+541 VSTSTTVKL
-550 IHRSEAEAETLAQLI
+550 IHRTEAEAETLAQLI

-571 AETQQTFEDLD
+571 AETTQTFEDLD

-604 HPNTF
+604 HPNVF
-609 RTLAPGE
+609 RNLAPGE

-638 PDPEVVEPQDSAE
+638 PEVVEPQETAE
-651 KVEAQPEVE
+651 KVEAQLEVE
-660 APEVEP
+660 APAVEP

-671 TAEGE
+671 ATEGE

-683 DEMWGWD
+683 DEMWGWS

>member
-21 SGWDEATIRRVIVLV
+21 SGWDEAAIRRVIVLV
-36 VGVTNPLVWISAVL
+36 VGVSNPLVWISAVL

-66 AGAVLAVVSALF
+66 AGGGLAVVSALF

-84 FAPWREVVAQ
+84 FLPWREVVAQ
-94 MKAAGFAG
+94 VKAAGPAG
-102 ASTLGQFAAGRV
+102 FSTLGEFAAGRV
-114 GEWIMAQ
+114 GDWVLAQ
-121 APFGVGVGVLIGGLI
+121 APFGIGAGVLIGGLI

-156 MSPREARAVNARVER
+156 MSPRETRAVNARVER
-171 QKKKMGQWANV
+171 QKKKMSQWPNA

-244 PFRIGTVFLTM
+244 PFRIGTIFVTM

-283 HGATETYNPLRHG
+283 HGATTTYNPLKHG
-296 TAQQRAN
+296 TAQMRAN

-349 GGTLHPWR
+349 GGQLKPWR
-357 LDVKHVARMMSPASL
+357 LDVKHVARMMSPAAL

-396 ADSSVTSGAA
+396 ADSSVTAGAA

-416 EGAAGAVLVDEPG
+416 EGAAGAVLVDAPD

-477 SWHLDPVTGE
+477 GWHLDPVTG
-487 QTRLNFLVV
+487 QQNRLNFLVV

-515 SHGAAVMLSAQSYSG
+515 SHGAAVMLSAQSYTG
-530 LNVVGEGFLER
+530 LSVVGEGFLER
-541 VSTSTTVKF
+541 VSTSTTVKL
-550 IHRSEAEAETLAQLI
+550 IHRTEAEAETLAQLI

-604 HPNTF
+604 HPNVF
-609 RTLAPGE
+609 RNLAPGE

-638 PDPEVVEPQDSAE
+638 PDPEVVETQETAE

-660 APEVEP
+660 VPAVEP

-671 TAEGE
+671 AEGE
-676 KPRAGSS
+676 KPQAGSS
-683 DEMWGWD
+683 DEMWGWS

>member
-21 SGWDEATIRRVIVLV
+21 QGWDEATIRRVLVLV
-36 VGVTNPLVWISAVL
+36 VGVSNPLVWISAVL

-66 AGAVLAVVSALF
+66 AGAVLAAVSALF

-94 MKAAGFAG
+94 VKAGGF
-102 ASTLGQFAAGRV
+102 STLGEFAAGRV
-114 GEWIMAQ
+114 GEWVLAQ
-121 APFGVGVGVLIGGLI
+121 APFGIGAGVLIGGLI
-136 MWRRGRFAAEWRD
+136 LWRRGRFAAEWRD

-171 QKKKMGQWANV
+171 QKKKMGQWANA

-218 FGPSGFGKTTTI
+218 FGPSGFGKTTSI

-244 PFRIGTVFLTM
+244 PFRIGTIFVTM

-269 QATGRGFHVITQDG
+269 RATGRGFHVITQDG
-283 HGATETYNPLRHG
+283 HGATETYNPLKHG
-296 TAQQRAN
+296 TAQMRAN

-349 GGTLHPWR
+349 GGQLKPWR

-384 AVRISEWLEEAD
+384 AVRISEWLDETA

-477 SWHLDPVTGE
+477 GWHIDPVTG
-487 QTRLNFLVV
+487 QQNRLNFLVV

-515 SHGAAVMLSAQSYSG
+515 SHGAAVMLSAQSYTG
-530 LNVVGEGFLER
+530 LGVIGEGFLER

-550 IHRSEAEAETLAQLI
+550 IHRAEAEAETLAQLI

-604 HPNTF
+604 HPNVF
-609 RTLAPGE
+609 RNLAPGE

-638 PDPEVVEPQDSAE
+638 PEVVEPQESAE

-660 APEVEP
+660 APAVEP

-671 TAEGE
+671 AERE
-676 KPRAGSS
+676 KPQAGSS
-683 DEMWGWD
+683 DEMWGWN

>member
-21 SGWDEATIRRVIVLV
+21 QGWDEATIRRVLVLV

-50 TVAIGQKR
+50 TVAVGQKR
-58 AAWWHVSA
+58 FTWWHVSA
-66 AGAVLAVVSALF
+66 AGGGLAVIAALF

-84 FAPWREVVAQ
+84 FAPWREVIAQ

-102 ASTLGQFAAGRV
+102 FSTLGEFAAGRV
-114 GEWIMAQ
+114 GEWVLAQ
-121 APFGVGVGVLIGGLI
+121 APFGLGVGVLIGGLI

-156 MSPREARAVNARVER
+156 MSPREARALNARVER
-171 QKKKMGQWANV
+171 QKKKMSQWPNT
-182 KDVQRLD
+182 KPVQRLD

-244 PFRIGTVFLTM
+244 PFRIGTIFVTM

-269 QATGRGFHVITQDG
+269 QATGRGFHVVTQDG
-283 HGATETYNPLRHG
+283 HGATTTYNPLKHG
-296 TAQQRAN
+296 TAQMRAN

-384 AVRISEWLEEAD
+384 AVRISEWLEETA

-416 EGAAGAVLVDEPG
+416 EGAAGAVLVDRPD

-477 SWHLDPVTGE
+477 GWHIDPVTG
-487 QTRLNFLVV
+487 QQNRLNFLVV

-638 PDPEVVEPQDSAE
+638 PEVVEPQEPE

-666 VPEKK
+666 EKK
-671 TAEGE
+671 AEGE
-676 KPRAGSS
+676 KPQAGSS
-683 DEMWGWD
+683 DEMWGWN